1 MTQRPTGPPG
11 RAFLRHLRN
20 RLTAGLLLLVPLLIT
35 YWVLQLAFTSLD
47 GVFRSLIRYTTGWDI
62 PGLGIVII
70 LIMVY
75 LAGLLASNFL
85 GRAMIRA
92 GQAAL
97 LRVPL
102 ISTIYDTSKQL
113 IESFS
118 GTAQTGFKR
127 VVAIEY
133 PRPGIWAV
141 GFLTATTQD
150 ESGKTMGLVY
160 IPTAPTPNT
169 GWVAMLPM
177 EEIRDTNITVQEALR
192 MTVSAGIVSPAQ
204 IKKLPPRASQEPGL
218 PLAPDAGKPAT
229 GGGPAREGQ

>member
-1 MTQRPTGPPG
+1 MTQHPTGPP
-11 RAFLRHLRN
+11 RRPFLRHLRN

-35 YWVLQLAFTSLD
+35 YWVLKLAFTSLD
-47 GVFRSLIRYTTGWDI
+47 GVFRPLIRHTTGWDI

-75 LAGLLASNFL
+75 LAGLFASNYL
-85 GRAMIRA
+85 GRAIIKA
-92 GQAAL
+92 GQSTL

-102 ISTIYDTSKQL
+102 ISTIYDTFKQL

-133 PRPGIWAV
+133 PRPGVWAV
-141 GFLTATTQD
+141 GFLTGTTQD
-150 ESGKTMGLVY
+150 ESGKTMGIVY

-177 EEIRDTNITVQEALR
+177 EEIRDTNITVREAML

-218 PLAPDAGKPAT
+218 PLAPDAGNPAT